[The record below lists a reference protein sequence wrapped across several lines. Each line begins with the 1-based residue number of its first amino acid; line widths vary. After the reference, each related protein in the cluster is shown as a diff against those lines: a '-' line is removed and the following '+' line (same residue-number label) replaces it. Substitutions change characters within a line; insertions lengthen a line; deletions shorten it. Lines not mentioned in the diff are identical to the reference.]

1 MGEDDRELKRNW
13 DQSHHYEGELQ
24 VCGFHTESL
33 LIPNSK
39 IPAIARD
46 ICGAASL
53 FVSGWSVQT
62 CPDICTPEKAVK
74 MVLLLGQAG
83 WLPSSS
89 ASLGTAVEKQEPDP
103 TPPLQWEQGMEP
115 DQVKN

>member
-1 MGEDDRELKRNW
+1 MGEDDQELERNW
-13 DQSHHYEGELQ
+13 DQSHRYEGELQ

-62 CPDICTPEKAVK
+62 CPDICAPEKAVK

-83 WLPSSS
+83 CL
-89 ASLGTAVEKQEPDP
+89 
-103 TPPLQWEQGMEP
+103 PPLHPWAQQWRSKSLIQRLHCNGSRGWS
-115 DQVKN
+115 QTR